1 MPLMRKIC
9 HFGGF
14 GEESICI
21 LGEKYVFLMYFRGK
35 VGDLRWF
42 LGGKYVVWGGF
53 KVEMRWSGVGI
64 LRKPCGILMVSW
76 C

>member
-1 MPLMRKIC
+1 M
-9 HFGGF
+9 
-14 GEESICI
+14 ESRCFWCV
-21 LGEKYVFLMYFRGK
+21 LGGK

-42 LGGKYVVWGGF
+42 LGGKYVVWDGF